1 MIKEYG
7 NWENT
12 KAPHNSSTVKTKKE
26 TESELG
32 GILYSLFREICTFK
46 DQVPFEVF
54 FKFIESITDTELCKH
69 ENNQTKKHHF
79 TQSWRGNS
87 TQFV

>member
-12 KAPHNSSTVKTKKE
+12 KTPHNSSTVKTKK
-26 TESELG
+26 ESELG

-54 FKFIESITDTELCKH
+54 FLS
-69 ENNQTKKHHF
+69 
-79 TQSWRGNS
+79 S
-87 TQFV
+87 